1 MTQVDI
7 VLNIEEIVR
16 RKKKERERVII
27 MKPSGNC
34 RR

>member
-7 VLNIEEIVR
+7 VLNIEE
-16 RKKKERERVII
+16 RKKRERVII